1 MLYIGFGAIAT
12 AGAYILLKKEDND
25 DNADIKK
32 GGYHPYVPESTKG
45 GGAKWI
51 PGHEGVLSET
61 IGTQGQV
68 YWFPAG
74 PGVKANPNCNAFI
87 TAHPTYLAGNGPCS
101 LSNFAG
107 GNANTGGDYNIAG
120 TTYWFREATHQM
132 YGSVGLS
139 KK

>member
-1 MLYIGFGAIAT
+1 
-12 AGAYILLKKEDND
+12 LLKKEDTGNNSGPD
-25 DNADIKK
+25 DKK
-32 GGYHPYVPESTKG
+32 AYAVTVG
-45 GGAKWI
+45 GGTKWI
-51 PGHEGVLSET
+51 PGHEGVLSEN
-61 IGTQGQV
+61 IGTMGQV

-74 PGVKANPNCNAFI
+74 PGVKANPNPNVFI